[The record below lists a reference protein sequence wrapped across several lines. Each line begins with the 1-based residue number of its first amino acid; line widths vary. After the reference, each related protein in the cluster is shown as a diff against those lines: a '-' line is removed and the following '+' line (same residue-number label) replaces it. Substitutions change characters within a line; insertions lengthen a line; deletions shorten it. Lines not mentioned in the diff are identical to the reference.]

1 MKVQLRMVGCRL
13 NQSEID
19 SMARQFAAQG
29 HEIVSELE
37 AADHVVINTCAV
49 TSQAAK
55 TSRKLIRDAARLN
68 PAASA
73 SVTGCYAQL
82 APDEIRQ
89 LPGVERVIDNQAKS
103 RLVQLVTGQAADEFD
118 LEPFQR
124 RHGVGASGK
133 TRAFVKAQDGCD
145 NACTFC
151 VTTIARGPGRSRPS
165 AEIIREVKHLG
176 LLGYQEI
183 VLTGVHLGS
192 YGYDLGG
199 RESLPQLVEA
209 LLSQTTMPRIRLSSL
224 EPWDLSPE
232 FFALWQDSRLCP
244 HLHLPLQSGCD
255 ATLKRMRRHTS
266 QRQFRALVEAARAAI
281 PDLRLTTDV
290 IVGFPGETEREFAQS
305 EQFIREMDFAGLH
318 VFRYSSRPGTP
329 ASRMRQQVSSQIK
342 KARSARL
349 LDLAAQGERRF
360 AEAMLGSSR
369 SALWE
374 QVIGATPAGF
384 INSGYTDNYQRIRAI
399 HPRDLS
405 NVITA
410 TRLDSYAGG
419 EIHGTVEAIEPA
431 AALAELPG

>member
-89 LPGVERVIDNQAKS
+89 LPGVERVIDNQAKA

-124 RHGVGASGK
+124 RNGVGASGK

-192 YGYDLGG
+192 YGYDLGE
-199 RESLPQLVEA
+199 RESLAQLVEA

-290 IVGFPGETEREFAQS
+290 IVGFPGETEREFDQS

-329 ASRMRQQVSSQIK
+329 ASRMRQQVSSQFK

-384 INSGYTDNYQRIRAI
+384 INSGYTDNYLRIRVI

>member
-55 TSRKLIRDAARLN
+55 TSRKLIRDVARLN

-89 LPGVERVIDNQAKS
+89 LPGVERVIDNQAKA

-124 RHGVGASGK
+124 RTGVGASGK

-192 YGYDLGG
+192 YGYDLGE
-199 RESLPQLVEA
+199 RESLAQLVEA
-209 LLSQTTMPRIRLSSL
+209 LLRRTTMPRIRLSSL

-384 INSGYTDNYQRIRAI
+384 INSGYTDNYLRIRVI